1 MGTGKPLREVL
12 HVDEVANACEFFLK
26 KKIQNA
32 LINIGSQTEMSVK
45 NYANLIKKKL
55 ILTF

>member
-1 MGTGKPLREVL
+1 M
-12 HVDEVANACEFFLK
+12 DEANACEFFLK
-26 KKIQNA
+26 KNPNA